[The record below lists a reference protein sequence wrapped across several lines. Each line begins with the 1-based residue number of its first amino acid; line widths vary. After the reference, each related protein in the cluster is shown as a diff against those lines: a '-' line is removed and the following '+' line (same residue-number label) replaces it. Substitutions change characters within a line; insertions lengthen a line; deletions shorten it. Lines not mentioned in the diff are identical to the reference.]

1 MVRVVRVPGTYYVNW
16 CLAPFMQFIHSNIQ
30 SNVSQIQ
37 GRAIGFA
44 GVERLVLGT
53 NLEMWQ
59 GKRSRATPPRRPHT
73 RATSSSVWI
82 WAIGFIS
89 AERLVPGTVLE
100 MWQGKRPRAT
110 FRATP
115 VPRPGVAFGII
126 GLFVLD
132 EVLEAL
138 SGRSFDFLAV

>member
-1 MVRVVRVPGTYYVNW
+1 VPGTIYAVYAVDYTVQ
-16 CLAPFMQFIHSNIQ
+16 CRSDTGQAL
-30 SNVSQIQ
+30 
-37 GRAIGFA
+37 GFA

-53 NLEMWQ
+53 NLKMWQ
-59 GKRSRATPPRRPHT
+59 GKRPRATPRRTHT

-126 GLFVLD
+126 DLFVLD

>member
-1 MVRVVRVPGTYYVNW
+1 VPGTIYAVYAVDYTVQ
-16 CLAPFMQFIHSNIQ
+16 CRSDTGQAL
-30 SNVSQIQ
+30 
-37 GRAIGFA
+37 GFA

-53 NLEMWQ
+53 NLKMWQ
-59 GKRSRATPPRRPHT
+59 GKRPRATPRRTHT

-110 FRATP
+110 RATP
-115 VPRPGVAFGII
+115 RAARAVRAIRAAGCATSVLTRCASHM
-126 GLFVLD
+126 LFK
-132 EVLEAL
+132 
-138 SGRSFDFLAV
+138 